1 MEKEHP
7 TLEVKIEELEE
18 AVEVG
23 QAVEL
28 TEFAAF
34 RARQAALEQAR
45 QEKASQELNA
55 ALQSDGLQTSPSHVR
70 DGTIYPGAVRSLR
83 CQTLPRYK
91 VAGGRFHR
99 GKKPQK
105 VKSTSRIHGLT

>member
-34 RARQAALEQAR
+34 QACQAALEQAR
-45 QEKASQELNA
+45 QEKARQELNA
-55 ALQSDGLQTSPSHVR
+55 ALQSGDIDQLKKAIDTDRIAMVAFTQLLNTSSFTSIISGFR
-70 DGTIYPGAVRSLR
+70 MNQRML
-83 CQTLPRYK
+83 
-91 VAGGRFHR
+91 AGCY
-99 GKKPQK
+99 
-105 VKSTSRIHGLT
+105 